1 MGWDEVLTEDYLYA
15 KATGRIAPDMTY
27 EEWLNDDE
35 SEKENENDE

>member
-15 KATGRIAPDMTY
+15 KAIGRIAPDMTY

>member
-1 MGWDEVLTEDYLYA
+1 MGWDEVLTEDYLYE

-35 SEKENENDE
+35 SDEENENDE